1 MISSLSFG
9 LYSCVLIFI
18 CFISGCDIV
27 TIRGLWAPL
36 KSLDRQ
42 RLTTMEMSQ
51 FKQDNK
57 PSMGL
62 STFISKPLI
71 LEIYTLKIIL
81 TPTVRNCRTGLDDRH
96 LLEQLPF
103 TEQALFNF
111 SGKQHEDTCLDGTRV
126 DILHQI

>member
-9 LYSCVLIFI
+9 LYSCVPIFI
-18 CFISGCDIV
+18 RFIPGCDIV
-27 TIRGLWAPL
+27 TIRALWAPL

-42 RLTTMEMSQ
+42 RLTPKEMSQ

-62 STFISKPLI
+62 STFISKSLI

-81 TPTVRNCRTGLDDRH
+81 TPKVRNCRTGLDDRH
-96 LLEQLPF
+96 LL
-103 TEQALFNF
+103 
-111 SGKQHEDTCLDGTRV
+111 K
-126 DILHQI
+126 